1 MTPKQSIQKQSA
13 QKSAFTLIKNI
24 KNPKGHFTIADASV
38 KSGLSL
44 NESEQGLHYLII
56 KYKGI
61 LSVTSSGDLLFKFPY
76 GFKQPWKKDTKLNF
90 LLKKVQ
96 KKLLNFTKIITRA
109 WISIVLISYAF
120 IFIGILIGMTMAN
133 KSSEREDSSV
143 LFHMFFRVILDS
155 LFWTFH
161 PLSTINTR
169 QNILNK
175 NKLIKTKEP
184 FYLKVNR
191 FFFGPEEKIIDPL
204 ENQKKIIS
212 KIRLNN
218 GKIVLFDII
227 KITNLKRIE
236 IDSLMAKL
244 MFDYN
249 GEVKI
254 TSNGN
259 IYYNFNDLQKTTQKE
274 NTKKL
279 IPIWNYKKKF
289 PLITG
294 NNLKTNII
302 IGSLNFFNLIL
313 SSIALINNWTIEKI
327 QWFLSLYTYKEQ
339 YGIIH
344 KMPEDS
350 ISIIL
355 GIIPF
360 TFSIILFILPLI
372 RLLNKH
378 NKKIKITNENGR
390 REILKTIAQQLTDK
404 GINEQII
411 ISAFEKGAKRKALQ
425 KEIDNIIIKMGGN
438 LEINHK
444 NSQKTYRFKDFE
456 IKKDKQKKT
465 NTKSIGPII
474 FSSK

>member
-1 MTPKQSIQKQSA
+1 LIRSIE
-13 QKSAFTLIKNI
+13 L
-24 KNPKGHFTIADASV
+24 
-38 KSGLSL
+38 
-44 NESEQGLHYLII
+44 
-56 KYKGI
+56 
-61 LSVTSSGDLLFKFPY
+61 
-76 GFKQPWKKDTKLNF
+76 
-90 LLKKVQ
+90 
-96 KKLLNFTKIITRA
+96 
-109 WISIVLISYAF
+109 
-120 IFIGILIGMTMAN
+120 
-133 KSSEREDSSV
+133 
-143 LFHMFFRVILDS
+143 
-155 LFWTFH
+155 
-161 PLSTINTR
+161 
-169 QNILNK
+169 
-175 NKLIKTKEP
+175 
-184 FYLKVNR
+184 
-191 FFFGPEEKIIDPL
+191 
-204 ENQKKIIS
+204 
-212 KIRLNN
+212 KIRL
-218 GKIVLFDII
+218 
-227 KITNLKRIE
+227 
-236 IDSLMAKL
+236 
-244 MFDYN
+244 
-249 GEVKI
+249 
-254 TSNGN
+254 
-259 IYYNFNDLQKTTQKE
+259 
-274 NTKKL
+274 
-279 IPIWNYKKKF
+279 KKF
-289 PLITG
+289 SDPIIIFVFKLFPVING